1 MVAALIVTHTTHARE
16 EPRLSSWAVAMVHYA
31 HGTYT
36 RNRAEAW
43 LSEND
48 RLETIARCLREAF
61 LNTLRT
67 IAWPSAPTVLAWHM
81 EAYAQRMKAR
91 HISEELQCP
100 RRLAGIRIRRLFRA
114 ALRSIANEHVVA
126 VLLSPTTPQAQP
138 PKALPESCRLRVRQL
153 LEVGVAGP
161 FRLDLTGVADL
172 DGGNNLTRVGYLG
185 VLR

>member
-1 MVAALIVTHTTHARE
+1 
-16 EPRLSSWAVAMVHYA
+16 
-31 HGTYT
+31 
-36 RNRAEAW
+36 
-43 LSEND
+43 
-48 RLETIARCLREAF
+48 
-61 LNTLRT
+61 
-67 IAWPSAPTVLAWHM
+67 
-81 EAYAQRMKAR
+81 MKAR

-114 ALRSIANEHVVA
+114 ALRSIVNEHVVA

-138 PKALPESCRLRVRQL
+138 PKALPESCRLRGRQL
-153 LEVGVAGP
+153 LEVGVAGPFRLDLTGVAGP

>member
-1 MVAALIVTHTTHARE
+1 MARTPE
-16 EPRLSSWAVAMVHYA
+16 ID
-31 HGTYT
+31 
-36 RNRAEAW
+36 AEAW

-67 IAWPSAPTVLAWHM
+67 IAWPSAPTALAWHM

-138 PKALPESCRLRVRQL
+138 PKALPESCRLRGRQL
-153 LEVGVAGP
+153 LEVGVAGPFRLDLTGVAGP